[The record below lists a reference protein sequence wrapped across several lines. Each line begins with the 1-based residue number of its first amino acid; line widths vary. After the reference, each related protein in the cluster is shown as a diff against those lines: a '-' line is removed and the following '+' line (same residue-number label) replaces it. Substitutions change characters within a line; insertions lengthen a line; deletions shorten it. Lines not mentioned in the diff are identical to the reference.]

1 MILLLGIYTV
11 FTVSAELVAVVE
23 LAREPTAHPR
33 YFSKVVQGDIG
44 EITET
49 GILQELRLGREIKS
63 RYIEV
68 IMSGFSEK
76 SAIFVKNSPCS
87 MKAMSIQLKEIYG
100 EGAEKWIK
108 SKDESVDF
116 MLSPEKSC
124 QRINYLL
131 KKNIERFEKHDQF
144 LEILQRRQELEKV
157 IGNVTVRGIYELGDY
172 FISLEEQGHIP
183 LLDLENS
190 TVALVKNIYHRYHD
204 WLLYGDI
211 EQGKLAL
218 TEIINKIAEF
228 IKITFTSKHAQRFLP
243 FMMDEPL
250 FLALLHVLGLDY
262 SPKPPGSAVFIELHK
277 VMNKNTV
284 RFSFNGR
291 YIESV
296 VCGIECSVQEI
307 NDFLLSRTVKVNLNN
322 ACSFIGETSK
332 DFNFKYIIVI
342 AILLIMIIIMK
353 YWEKIKEFINK
364 LKRD

>member
-1 MILLLGIYTV
+1 MNQHLARLHLFYMILLLGIYTV

-218 TEIINKIAEF
+218 TEIINKIANF
-228 IKITFTSKHAQRFLP
+228 SSP
-243 FMMDEPL
+243 F
-250 FLALLHVLGLDY
+250 
-262 SPKPPGSAVFIELHK
+262 
-277 VMNKNTV
+277 
-284 RFSFNGR
+284 FSIR
-291 YIESV
+291 
-296 VCGIECSVQEI
+296 
-307 NDFLLSRTVKVNLNN
+307 
-322 ACSFIGETSK
+322 A
-332 DFNFKYIIVI
+332 
-342 AILLIMIIIMK
+342 
-353 YWEKIKEFINK
+353 
-364 LKRD
+364 